1 MANFDVG
8 SRHGGALSS
17 VVGWLAGAEQAGHMT
32 MTLYERNLK
41 AGSEYDYLASRAA
54 LAMGTTRARV
64 DSYAQTYGGG
74 QAFGSSGIRG
84 ISMMDVAEVQRY
96 VSDPTQVSQI
106 AMFARMAGMNP
117 GAASRDVRQLG
128 KQFNLQPG
136 VVANIVA
143 GSRNTGGTLDEQE
156 LLAAAQYAAPFAANQ
171 SNTRTPQGKLAN
183 VLAMSQALADYGI
196 DVDRGT
202 RMLMQHMAMPD
213 LTMAVRMKQ
222 VHDYR
227 GRQTQPNVTQ
237 AELDRTFTSETYWQD
252 QLQVAQMRNYNASAP
267 YRLLEQRVSGGLDT
281 QGRSL
286 LTPTSGPVSYA
297 DKVMQAPLAQLSSA
311 GLDFRQ
317 MKVNLDFEA
326 KNLQRQ
332 SSLLDIQE
340 RMQARDIQIQ
350 RVGLGIQGLGLR
362 QGLEM
367 LGLRREEFGLQKQA
381 NQLDLQDTRLDVQ
394 TMQIRGQYAQETSD
408 LQYQKANIEYAAR
421 QRDLRLQQR
430 MLPVQAKQLDVTME
444 AQAASISW
452 QEQGVAFKRWYD
464 TQMYGAIGTDR
475 SYRAYLATQQG
486 AADEGRA
493 AGYSTTAAQSLY
505 GRTQQQVGQV
515 PVMGLQNEQFYA
527 GIQHQLAQL
536 QYGRTAFRSE
546 ASYSENVQ
554 YIKKQTEFYERR
566 MAVEDK
572 AREFSY
578 RMADEQLAIAK
589 KQYEVQK
596 ELLGFQK
603 EQLQNQIADAER
615 LIPIEQRL
623 NELNHLIETAE
634 IKQLPERIAIALG
647 KLQIK
652 EQQIPLA
659 EKMTAKQLANE
670 EAMLRAQGAQLALS
684 LANLAD
690 QEKQN
695 KEQMA
700 LRRAELENAKKNLE
714 FREEQ
719 ARRESELLQAK
730 QIQIELSYK
739 LAQRE
744 AEIYTYLESSHAAV
758 RDKGLGTESG
768 KVMDFTEFAKTIADM
783 VKSGRLDKGV
793 LDQMTSSWTDPA
805 LVAAVKA
812 AMDGTLDRY
821 EKDILAKADAAVS
834 AGGKTEID
842 RAYGQITQQG
852 GFEYAEFE
860 KTLQAQQIAMK
871 HAADSTNDLVFAL
884 EKFKGALGEATGAL
898 HGPGGELGSI
908 AGIGKDLA
916 QLFLNLK
923 LVRTI
928 GAGAAVAGTG
938 ADVGAGLAA
947 GGGAVVAGSVSTV
960 VAAAIGIITGGV
972 GLGLIADS
980 AWKYIS
986 GKYLHDQLG
995 DMLLGKDSSTGILDT
1010 RQDAQTNQAL
1020 TEWNKTERP
1029 TYQIALAQRYAGTDD
1044 NLGDPLARAI
1054 YDRAVLPSLQ
1064 PYLDSARNAGFG
1076 GGGGSGW
1083 GQDADMKAALT
1094 DAIQKAAPNDPALP
1108 VLQQVLATLS
1118 SDGFAAGALPAIAR
1132 NVQMLSDLTDQ
1143 NDTEATRNLQA
1154 ILKQANDQNHA
1165 LQQLN
1170 GLGGTTNKTLALHSI
1185 TLQKLEKSGF
1195 DTVDSIKATNRDIVR
1210 NAKLTGDVVATQ
1222 ERMIKELSPI
1232 QKGIDRSALVAQQQ
1246 KAILLDLYGGQSEQ
1260 TTILKQGFKG
1270 LVKDLADKLA
1280 NGIKDYADQR
1290 QKQQGDIPKYDIGA
1304 QEITRDQLAFLHR
1317 GEAVLTPNEAAA
1329 YRAGLKTAPEQSV
1342 QASIERAPLA
1352 GNMDKP
1358 QGATYHIES
1367 IEIHNDIR
1375 GEISEE
1381 TLRKLKKANTESII
1395 EALKKVT
1402 NR

>member
-1 MANFDVG
+1 M
-8 SRHGGALSS
+8 
-17 VVGWLAGAEQAGHMT
+17 
-32 MTLYERNLK
+32 
-41 AGSEYDYLASRAA
+41 
-54 LAMGTTRARV
+54 
-64 DSYAQTYGGG
+64 
-74 QAFGSSGIRG
+74 
-84 ISMMDVAEVQRY
+84 
-96 VSDPTQVSQI
+96 
-106 AMFARMAGMNP
+106 
-117 GAASRDVRQLG
+117 
-128 KQFNLQPG
+128 
-136 VVANIVA
+136 
-143 GSRNTGGTLDEQE
+143 
-156 LLAAAQYAAPFAANQ
+156 
-171 SNTRTPQGKLAN
+171 
-183 VLAMSQALADYGI
+183 
-196 DVDRGT
+196 
-202 RMLMQHMAMPD
+202 
-213 LTMAVRMKQ
+213 
-222 VHDYR
+222 
-227 GRQTQPNVTQ
+227 
-237 AELDRTFTSETYWQD
+237 
-252 QLQVAQMRNYNASAP
+252 
-267 YRLLEQRVSGGLDT
+267 
-281 QGRSL
+281 
-286 LTPTSGPVSYA
+286 
-297 DKVMQAPLAQLSSA
+297 
-311 GLDFRQ
+311 
-317 MKVNLDFEA
+317 
-326 KNLQRQ
+326 
-332 SSLLDIQE
+332 
-340 RMQARDIQIQ
+340 
-350 RVGLGIQGLGLR
+350 
-362 QGLEM
+362 
-367 LGLRREEFGLQKQA
+367 
-381 NQLDLQDTRLDVQ
+381 
-394 TMQIRGQYAQETSD
+394 
-408 LQYQKANIEYAAR
+408 
-421 QRDLRLQQR
+421 
-430 MLPVQAKQLDVTME
+430 
-444 AQAASISW
+444 
-452 QEQGVAFKRWYD
+452 
-464 TQMYGAIGTDR
+464 
-475 SYRAYLATQQG
+475 
-486 AADEGRA
+486 
-493 AGYSTTAAQSLY
+493 
-505 GRTQQQVGQV
+505 
-515 PVMGLQNEQFYA
+515 
-527 GIQHQLAQL
+527 
-536 QYGRTAFRSE
+536 
-546 ASYSENVQ
+546 
-554 YIKKQTEFYERR
+554 
-566 MAVEDK
+566 
-572 AREFSY
+572 
-578 RMADEQLAIAK
+578 
-589 KQYEVQK
+589 
-596 ELLGFQK
+596 
-603 EQLQNQIADAER
+603 
-615 LIPIEQRL
+615 
-623 NELNHLIETAE
+623 
-634 IKQLPERIAIALG
+634 
-647 KLQIK
+647 
-652 EQQIPLA
+652 
-659 EKMTAKQLANE
+659 
-670 EAMLRAQGAQLALS
+670 
-684 LANLAD
+684 
-690 QEKQN
+690 
-695 KEQMA
+695 
-700 LRRAELENAKKNLE
+700 
-714 FREEQ
+714 
-719 ARRESELLQAK
+719 
-730 QIQIELSYK
+730 
-739 LAQRE
+739 
-744 AEIYTYLESSHAAV
+744 
-758 RDKGLGTESG
+758 
-768 KVMDFTEFAKTIADM
+768 
-783 VKSGRLDKGV
+783 
-793 LDQMTSSWTDPA
+793 
-805 LVAAVKA
+805 
-812 AMDGTLDRY
+812 
-821 EKDILAKADAAVS
+821 
-834 AGGKTEID
+834 
-842 RAYGQITQQG
+842 
-852 GFEYAEFE
+852 
-860 KTLQAQQIAMK
+860 
-871 HAADSTNDLVFAL
+871 
-884 EKFKGALGEATGAL
+884 
-898 HGPGGELGSI
+898 
-908 AGIGKDLA
+908 
-916 QLFLNLK
+916 
-923 LVRTI
+923 
-928 GAGAAVAGTG
+928 
-938 ADVGAGLAA
+938 
-947 GGGAVVAGSVSTV
+947 VAGSVSTV